1 MPFVYMAS
9 ALLLKNKIPAQSHN
23 GVVGQIG
30 LYFVTT
36 GRLSKEN
43 CSKCLPRFP
52 LTVNFHQGL
61 CRGYGGR
68 NNPAGNAG
76 KIFENHSV

>member
-43 CSKCLPRFP
+43 GRLYSRSTLVVFIRNIRTNDETFRLTDCLYVGEMGMLR
-52 LTVNFHQGL
+52 
-61 CRGYGGR
+61 
-68 NNPAGNAG
+68 
-76 KIFENHSV
+76 

>member
-1 MPFVYMAS
+1 MPFIYIYMAS

-36 GRLSKEN
+36 GRLSLFLWF
-43 CSKCLPRFP
+43 C
-52 LTVNFHQGL
+52 G
-61 CRGYGGR
+61 
-68 NNPAGNAG
+68 
-76 KIFENHSV
+76 

>member
-1 MPFVYMAS
+1 MPFIYMAS

-36 GRLSKEN
+36 GRLSKED
-43 CSKCLPRFP
+43 
-52 LTVNFHQGL
+52 Q
-61 CRGYGGR
+61 
-68 NNPAGNAG
+68 PALRRTKDQSCAWKTACDKAG
-76 KIFENHSV
+76 HHSVR

>member
-9 ALLLKNKIPAQSHN
+9 ALLLKNKIQAQSHN

-43 CSKCLPRFP
+43 
-52 LTVNFHQGL
+52 
-61 CRGYGGR
+61 GR
-68 NNPAGNAG
+68 LYSRSTSGS
-76 KIFENHSV
+76 FS